1 MKLDNITDKV
11 SVFVNA
17 NANIVYTDL
26 PPPVLYI
33 LTIY

>member
-26 PPPVLYI
+26 PPPFYI
-33 LTIY
+33 Y